1 MKLVF
6 LDANV
11 LFSAAYREKSG
22 LLRLWNL
29 PGVKLITSPYSAR
42 EAIVNLAEDAQRQRL
57 ESLMLDVTVE
67 TSAALPP
74 LPDGVR
80 LPPKDQPILQ
90 AAMSAQ
96 ANVLLTG
103 DTTHFGAYYGKS
115 IGGVKVMTPASFV
128 REMES

>member
-22 LLRLWNL
+22 RLRLWNL
-29 PGVKLITSPYSAR
+29 PGVKLITSAYAAR

-67 TSAALPP
+67 TSAALP
-74 LPDGVR
+74 LR
-80 LPPKDQPILQ
+80 
-90 AAMSAQ
+90 
-96 ANVLLTG
+96 VLTIDNRQTRSRQSL
-103 DTTHFGAYYGKS
+103 
-115 IGGVKVMTPASFV
+115 
-128 REMES
+128 R

>member
-29 PGVKLITSPYSAR
+29 PGVKLIASAYAAR

-67 TSAALPP
+67 TSAALP
-74 LPDGVR
+74 LR
-80 LPPKDQPILQ
+80 
-90 AAMSAQ
+90 
-96 ANVLLTG
+96 VLTIDNRQTRSRQSL
-103 DTTHFGAYYGKS
+103 
-115 IGGVKVMTPASFV
+115 
-128 REMES
+128 R